1 MAKVAGPAVVVAG
14 KDYVRFLDRGESP
27 ADPGVFHS
35 AGGQFDWQRVVLS
48 SGWETRYVVLARC
61 PLRSLVRQYADG
73 VTELSLTVPL
83 ANSSAFL
90 FTVLGE
96 WYVERKVIAKETW
109 LGLFL
114 VLGGIAVCVHSKNQ
128 TG

>member
-1 MAKVAGPAVVVAG
+1 M
-14 KDYVRFLDRGESP
+14 
-27 ADPGVFHS
+27 
-35 AGGQFDWQRVVLS
+35 
-48 SGWETRYVVLARC
+48 
-61 PLRSLVRQYADG
+61 
-73 VTELSLTVPL
+73 PL

-109 LGLFL
+109 LGLIL
-114 VLGGIAVCVHSKNQ
+114 VLGGIALCVHSKNQ